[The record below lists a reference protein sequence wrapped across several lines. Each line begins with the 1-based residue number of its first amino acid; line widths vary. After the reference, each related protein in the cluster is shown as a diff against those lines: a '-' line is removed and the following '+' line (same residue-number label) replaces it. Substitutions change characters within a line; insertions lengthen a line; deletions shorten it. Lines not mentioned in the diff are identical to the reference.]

1 MKLQI
6 ENLSYTYQSSPILKD
21 LSFEAQSGDFISVIG
36 PNGAGKSTLFRCILN
51 FLPDYSGAIRLDGRN
66 TKEISP
72 RELSSCISYI
82 PQIHRPT
89 FGYSVLDTVLMGM
102 AGRIAVF
109 SKPGPSEIRE
119 AEQALDKMG
128 VLRLK
133 ERDFARLSGGE
144 QQLVLIARAIA
155 QKAQILIMDEPT
167 SALDYGNQYRVLGQ
181 IRELSEQGYLVLFST
196 HHPQQALQFST
207 GVLALKKGMPA
218 LQGAPEEILTPGLI
232 RELYGI
238 DAEFFATPSGTVIL
252 PKR

>member
-6 ENLSYTYQSSPILKD
+6 ANLSYEYQGSPILKD
-21 LSFEAQSGDFISVIG
+21 ISFEAESGDFICVIG

-51 FLPDYSGAIRLDGRN
+51 FLPDYGGSIRLDGRDL
-66 TKEISP
+66 KEISP
-72 RELSSCISYI
+72 RELSSCIAYI

-109 SKPGPSEIRE
+109 SQPGPSEIHE
-119 AEQALDKMG
+119 AEQALEKMG
-128 VLRLK
+128 VLDLK

-181 IRELSEQGYLVLFST
+181 IRELAEQGYLVMLST
-196 HHPQQALQFST
+196 HHPQHALQFST
-207 GVLALKKGMPA
+207 RVLALNKRGPA
-218 LQGAPEEILTPGLI
+218 LQGAPEQILTPGLI
-232 RELYGI
+232 RELYDI
-238 DAEFFATPSGTVIL
+238 EAEFIRTPNGTVIM
-252 PKR
+252 PR